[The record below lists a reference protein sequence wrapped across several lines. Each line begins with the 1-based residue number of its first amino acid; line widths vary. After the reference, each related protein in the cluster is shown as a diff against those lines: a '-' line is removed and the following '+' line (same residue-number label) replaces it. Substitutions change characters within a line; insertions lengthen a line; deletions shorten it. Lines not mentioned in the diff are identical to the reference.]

1 MIVAGSIFL
10 HRNTLGLVSPRE
22 TWMLGVW
29 AVSLGFVLSQLLLA
43 WFQRPFT
50 VTDAQRAKLDRLA
63 VAAVVPCYN
72 EDPAILDRTI
82 YALFAQTRPARL
94 GDRGR

>member
-1 MIVAGSIFL
+1 MIVAGSVFL
-10 HRNTLGLVSPRE
+10 HRTVLAEFSPRE
-22 TWMLGVW
+22 SYMLLLW
-29 AVSLGFVLSQLLLA
+29 AISLTFVLSQLLLA

-50 VTDAQRAKLDRLA
+50 VTEAQRAKLDRLA

-82 YALFAQTRPARL
+82 YALFAQTRAPRL